1 MKKPTNESEFH
12 NFILEIDAILKA
24 KNIPIQQ
31 RPLHAFRE
39 IALRLSVELKVTG
52 VGQPVPGN
60 YEGDS
65 FSAHILKW
73 YDEKY
78 GDRLKID
85 YAPAYVVILI
95 QGDPYRLKI
104 PLVYGSGKFIFDE
117 NFKKR
122 PTIVVGSKNKKPAP
136 LLINVYEL
144 IDGLTKKMA
153 KSLTL
158 EDKKEIMDFVTESYD
173 SIYKLIEMKDLPFK
187 KEAMADLKAAVDNIL
202 IENTNYGFSK
212 WSSLQFTEK
221 ILKGFLKKNKI
232 NFPKKHDLV
241 ELNNLLTANNLPHVQ
256 LSVIGKIQCYAE
268 VRYNKQLIDRNDA
281 IKAHNASLEALQ
293 CLLQGSFTHIRKN
306 Y

>member
-1 MKKPTNESEFH
+1 MKKPTNEPEFH
-12 NFILEIDAILKA
+12 NFMLEIDAILKA
-24 KNIPIQQ
+24 KNIPIPQ

-39 IALRLSVELKVTG
+39 IALILSVELKVSR
-52 VGQPVPGN
+52 VGQAVPGN
-60 YEGDS
+60 YESDS

-95 QGDPYRLKI
+95 QGDPYRLRI

-117 NFKKR
+117 NFEKR
-122 PTIVVGSKNKKPAP
+122 PTIVVGSRNKKPAP

-187 KEAMADLKAAVDNIL
+187 KEAMADLKAAVDNIFKL
-202 IENTNYGFSK
+202 TD
-212 WSSLQFTEK
+212 
-221 ILKGFLKKNKI
+221 FL
-232 NFPKKHDLV
+232 
-241 ELNNLLTANNLPHVQ
+241 
-256 LSVIGKIQCYAE
+256 
-268 VRYNKQLIDRNDA
+268 
-281 IKAHNASLEALQ
+281 
-293 CLLQGSFTHIRKN
+293 
-306 Y
+306 